1 MKRLFIAGLLAFAPF
16 TWALDQ
22 AGSQQ
27 LANLQQRWAQIQY
40 QTPKDKRA
48 EAFEKLAA
56 DASTLVHQHPG
67 SAEPLIWEASSTA
80 VGREHRR
87 PGGAEQGQVGQGQP
101 RRGDET
107 RPNALQGSAYTSLGT
122 LYDQVPGWP
131 IGFGDSDKADTLL
144 RKALQINPN
153 GIDSNYFWP
162 IICSGKNAT
171 LKPPLPGKSTPGAAT
186 ARPRTGRSGPA
197 WRYRCFT
204 QGHQGQTGL
213 NMRLLLVED
222 DTALGEGICDGLR
235 QEGYTLDW
243 LRDGLSG
250 LHALQHEVFDLV
262 ILDLGLPRLGGIEL
276 LRRVRAG
283 GNSLPVLIL
292 TARDATEDRI
302 SGLDAGADDYL
313 VKPFDLNEL
322 KARLRALLRR
332 SAGRAK
338 VLIEHAGV
346 SLDPATQQVHYN
358 GVLVILTPKEY
369 RLLHELLAQPGKVF
383 TRERLTQLLYGWDEE
398 PESNTLEVNIY
409 HLRKK
414 LFNGLI
420 RTVRGIGYLVE
431 AKL

>member
-1 MKRLFIAGLLAFAPF
+1 
-16 TWALDQ
+16 
-22 AGSQQ
+22 
-27 LANLQQRWAQIQY
+27 
-40 QTPKDKRA
+40 
-48 EAFEKLAA
+48 
-56 DASTLVHQHPG
+56 
-67 SAEPLIWEASSTA
+67 
-80 VGREHRR
+80 
-87 PGGAEQGQVGQGQP
+87 
-101 RRGDET
+101 
-107 RPNALQGSAYTSLGT
+107 
-122 LYDQVPGWP
+122 
-131 IGFGDSDKADTLL
+131 
-144 RKALQINPN
+144 
-153 GIDSNYFWP
+153 
-162 IICSGKNAT
+162 
-171 LKPPLPGKSTPGAAT
+171 
-186 ARPRTGRSGPA
+186 
-197 WRYRCFT
+197 
-204 QGHQGQTGL
+204 
-213 NMRLLLVED
+213 MRLLLVED

-322 KARLRALLRR
+322 NARLRALLRR

-338 VLIEHAGV
+338 VLIEHSGV